1 MVQNSGNKSMLTQI
15 LDGKQPANNE
25 NHINKT
31 MVNGMT
37 NKAAVYLANNI
48 GVDAQVNMKKMNG
61 GMDNNL
67 QTTQNVNTI
76 AQNQHTLKR
85 PSTEVDVQSPAKK
98 AMMDPPQQIPNG
110 VPNSNGQN
118 DIGDIDEN
126 NSPILKT
133 DVNLAQAAVNN
144 QGVGVVQ
151 QQKIVNKVFSL

>member
-61 GMDNNL
+61 
-67 QTTQNVNTI
+67 
-76 AQNQHTLKR
+76 
-85 PSTEVDVQSPAKK
+85 P
-98 AMMDPPQQIPNG
+98 
-110 VPNSNGQN
+110 
-118 DIGDIDEN
+118 IDEY
-126 NSPILKT
+126 
-133 DVNLAQAAVNN
+133 
-144 QGVGVVQ
+144 
-151 QQKIVNKVFSL
+151 F